1 MIQDI
6 VCLCLCIG
14 VCVGVL
20 NPISLILFSVAFATI
35 IMYSLEWKN
44 QPQRLPYL
52 EEKLIHFGFMKI
64 MIT

>member
-1 MIQDI
+1 M
-6 VCLCLCIG
+6 
-14 VCVGVL
+14 CVGVP

-52 EEKLIHFGFMKI
+52 EEKLIHFGVMKI